1 MGLYARDEERHE
13 MDESNQ
19 TTIRRA
25 RRPDLAWGHITRTSE
40 SGSFIEDQLA
50 TLVDVT
56 TCPAN
61 FRVDVVQI
69 DPEARL

>member
-1 MGLYARDEERHE
+1 

-19 TTIRRA
+19 TTA
-25 RRPDLAWGHITRTSE
+25 RQAGRPDLAWGRITRASD

-50 TLVDVT
+50 GLVDVT
-56 TCPAN
+56 LAPAK

>member
-1 MGLYARDEERHE
+1 
-13 MDESNQ
+13 MDDDNQ
-19 TTIRRA
+19 TTARQA
-25 RRPDLAWGHITRTSE
+25 RRPDLAWGHITRSTSE

-56 TCPAN
+56 TSPTN

>member
-1 MGLYARDEERHE
+1 

-19 TTIRRA
+19 TTTRQA
-25 RRPDLAWGHITRTSE
+25 RGPDPAWSHITHTGE

-50 TLVDVT
+50 TLVDMT
-56 TCPAN
+56 RCPAN

-69 DPEARL
+69 DPDARP

>member
-1 MGLYARDEERHE
+1 

-19 TTIRRA
+19 TTTRQAGRA
-25 RRPDLAWGHITRTSE
+25 DLAWGRITRTSE

-50 TLVDVT
+50 ALVDVA

-69 DPEARL
+69 DADARL